1 MADSLRGLSKMK
13 TLSSITIVFILNC
26 FVFGQDINATTED
39 GKIVVLKPNGTW
51 SYVSPLQT
59 DRSQLNSK
67 NAESSESMRNLKS
80 DDPIAVGKFF
90 PTIEK
95 EFSKSEFETESDYGK
110 RVLAF
115 LKKTNFT
122 GKPLDQLVFVDDLY
136 TIYNAESQRFI
147 AKLVSIKV
155 STGTTDAFVTLA
167 KQQYGIF
174 NKYEDIFSFDMPPK
188 EAEKSKPNIRVAI
201 FGFPVRFESYRNNL
215 YVAPLKIIVFNIE
228 TGEIYYT
235 KSYRI

>member
-1 MADSLRGLSKMK
+1 MK
-13 TLSSITIVFILNC
+13 TLSSIILVLIINC
-26 FVFGQDINATTED
+26 FVVGQDINATTED
-39 GKIVVLKPNGTW
+39 GKKVILKPNGTW
-51 SYVSPLQT
+51 SYVDPLQT
-59 DRSQLNSK
+59 DRNQLKSK
-67 NAESSESMRNLKS
+67 NAESSETMRNLKS

-90 PTIEK
+90 PTIER
-95 EFSKSEFETESDYGK
+95 EISKSEFETESEYGK
-110 RVLAF
+110 RILEL
-115 LKKTNFT
+115 LKKTNFN

-136 TIYNAESQRFI
+136 LIYDAESQEFI

-155 STGTTDAFVTLA
+155 STGTTDGFVTLA

-174 NKYEDIFSFDMPPK
+174 NKYEDIFSFKMPPK

-201 FGFPVRFESYRNNL
+201 YGFPVRFESSRNNL
-215 YVAPLKIIVFNIE
+215 YIAPLKIKVFNIE